1 MPNSHADGMPL
12 AKFTSVPRQI
22 ASRLRRSPLILAA
35 VLALA
40 ITAGCDR
47 EYRALPVDSIRSGWA
62 GHEHVSQVALDV
74 GQRDFLNEVAQASLF
89 EIEAS
94 RIALSR
100 AASSAVRRYAE
111 STLRDRLSGD
121 TDLEQL
127 AASVGVVLPSQLND
141 NLRARLSI
149 LAQLAGSDFDR
160 AYARNVGVLAQ
171 EEALAAFE
179 RAADGHGLRVQRY
192 AADRVPV
199 LRKQLELG
207 RRLASQ
213 VDKTDM
219 A

>member
-1 MPNSHADGMPL
+1 
-12 AKFTSVPRQI
+12 VPKEI
-22 ASRLRRSPLILAA
+22 AARLYRSPFVLAA
-35 VLALA
+35 ALALA
-40 ITAGCDR
+40 VSAGCDR
-47 EYRALPVDSIRSGWA
+47 EYRALPGDSIRSGWA
-62 GHEHVSQVALDV
+62 GHEHASQVALDLD
-74 GQRDFLNEVAQASLF
+74 QREFLGEVAQASLF

-127 AASVGVVLPSQLND
+127 AASVGVVLPSRLND
-141 NLRARLSI
+141 NLRTRLSI
-149 LAQLAGSDFDR
+149 LEQLRGSEFDR

-179 RAADGHGLRVQRY
+179 RAADGPGQRVQQF
-192 AADRVPV
+192 AADRLPT
-199 LRKQLELG
+199 LRRQLEIG
-207 RRLASQ
+207 RRLASE

>member
-1 MPNSHADGMPL
+1 MHKETTA
-12 AKFTSVPRQI
+12 
-22 ASRLRRSPLILAA
+22 LRGSLSLLAA
-35 VLALA
+35 ALALA
-40 ITAGCDR
+40 VLAGCDR
-47 EYRALPVDSIRSGWA
+47 EYRALPGDSIRSGWA
-62 GHEHVSQVALDV
+62 GHEHASQVALDL
-74 GQRDFLNEVAQASLF
+74 GQREFLNEVAQASLF

-127 AASVGVVLPSQLND
+127 AASVGVALPSRLND
-141 NLRARLSI
+141 NLRTRLSI
-149 LAQLAGSDFDR
+149 LEQLTGSDFDR

-179 RAADGHGLRVQRY
+179 RAADGRGQRVQQF
-192 AADRVPV
+192 AADRLPT
-199 LRKQLELG
+199 LRKQLEIG
-207 RRLASQ
+207 RRLASE
-213 VDKTDM
+213 VDRTDM

>member
-1 MPNSHADGMPL
+1 M
-12 AKFTSVPRQI
+12 
-22 ASRLRRSPLILAA
+22 LAA
-35 VLALA
+35 ALALA
-40 ITAGCDR
+40 VIAGCDR
-47 EYRALPVDSIRSGWA
+47 EYRALPGDSIQSGWA
-62 GHEHVSQVALDV
+62 GHEHASQVALDL
-74 GQRDFLNEVAQASLF
+74 GQREFLNEVAQASLF
-89 EIEAS
+89 EIQAS

-127 AASVGVVLPSQLND
+127 AASVGVVLPSRLND

-149 LAQLAGSDFDR
+149 LEQLTGSDFDR

-179 RAADGHGLRVQRY
+179 RAADGHGQRVQQF
-192 AADRVPV
+192 AADRLPA
-199 LRKQLELG
+199 LRKQLEIG
-207 RRLASQ
+207 RRLASE